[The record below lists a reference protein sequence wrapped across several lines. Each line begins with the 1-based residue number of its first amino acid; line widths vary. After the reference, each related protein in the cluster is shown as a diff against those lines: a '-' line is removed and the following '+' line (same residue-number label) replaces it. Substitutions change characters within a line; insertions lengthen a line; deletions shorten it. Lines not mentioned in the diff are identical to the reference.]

1 MTASRLEKYRKD
13 LDALVAEAFWVEQS
27 LALMYTDRDKYVAD
41 LTNSLKGDGEK
52 VAVFM
57 KKIQPFPTAY
67 QEWYSEAVT
76 LVRQL
81 MPDRL
86 NDFIKLYEKPKA
98 RKEVSAESY
107 RIEDA
112 CQGLSASFAGVVRVD
127 AKAASVLLRQ
137 QVAIVNAIKRRFE
150 SSLFEIKQLVQAD
163 VFDDELD
170 SARSLLK
177 NGYTRAA
184 GAVAG
189 VVLEGHLKELA
200 AKHNLPKTAKTI
212 NPINIALKAA
222 DVIDLAQS
230 RHIDFLGD
238 IRNKCGHK
246 NASEPTP
253 GEVEDLIAG
262 VEKVI
267 KTIF

>member
-1 MTASRLEKYRKD
+1 M
-13 LDALVAEAFWVEQS
+13 
-27 LALMYTDRDKYVAD
+27 
-41 LTNSLKGDGEK
+41 
-52 VAVFM
+52 
-57 KKIQPFPTAY
+57 
-67 QEWYSEAVT
+67 
-76 LVRQL
+76 
-81 MPDRL
+81 
-86 NDFIKLYEKPKA
+86 
-98 RKEVSAESY
+98 
-107 RIEDA
+107 
-112 CQGLSASFAGVVRVD
+112 
-127 AKAASVLLRQ
+127 
-137 QVAIVNAIKRRFE
+137 
-150 SSLFEIKQLVQAD
+150 
-163 VFDDELD
+163 
-170 SARSLLK
+170 K

-212 NPINIALKAA
+212 NPINIALKAV

-246 NASEPTP
+246 NAAEPTP

>member
-1 MTASRLEKYRKD
+1 
-13 LDALVAEAFWVEQS
+13 
-27 LALMYTDRDKYVAD
+27 
-41 LTNSLKGDGEK
+41 
-52 VAVFM
+52 
-57 KKIQPFPTAY
+57 
-67 QEWYSEAVT
+67 
-76 LVRQL
+76 
-81 MPDRL
+81 
-86 NDFIKLYEKPKA
+86 
-98 RKEVSAESY
+98 VSAESY

-212 NPINIALKAA
+212 NPINIALKAV

-246 NASEPTP
+246 NAAEPTP

>member
-13 LDALVAEAFWVEQS
+13 LDALVDEAFLVQQS
-27 LALMYTDRDKYVAD
+27 LALMYTNTDQFVAE
-41 LTNSLKGDGEK
+41 LTKFFKGDTES
-52 VAVFM
+52 ADACM

-76 LVRQL
+76 LVKQL

-86 NDFIKLYEKPKA
+86 SDFIKLYEKPKG
-98 RKEVSAESY
+98 RKDISVENY

-112 CQGLSASFAGVVRVD
+112 CQGLSTSFGGVVRAD

-137 QVAIVNAIKRRFE
+137 QIAIVNAIKRRFE

-170 SARSLLK
+170 SARGLLK

-246 NASEPTP
+246 STAEPTP
-253 GEVEDLIAG
+253 AEVEDLITG
-262 VEKVI
+262 VDKVI